1 MRQKTTPCGV
11 ERVRPQRDFGAAM
24 ARAPDMVPPRVA
36 GPTRSIPGVEH
47 GVADESAPDPHS
59 TERPARA
66 GLAALVIGGK
76 YRLISE
82 IGRGGM
88 GSVWRAEHLSWGA
101 PVAIKLMN
109 RDIADQPEARARF
122 EREVRLAAGLR
133 SPHVVQVL
141 DHGVD
146 EATHLPFIAMEL
158 LEGESLERRLKRLG
172 RLGAA
177 ETFGVI
183 SQLVRALSRAHEA
196 GIVHRDLKPENI
208 FLVQN
213 DEEYL
218 AKVLDFGIAKG
229 THAVQGQ
236 PALGLTR
243 PGRILGTPY
252 YMSPEQF
259 RGAEIDQRSDL
270 WSLSLIACECLTG
283 RRAFEANDFGEL
295 ALLLLGGARRPLP
308 SELGPVPVGFDA
320 WFLRATHAEIDRR
333 FQSARELGQTLAAVC
348 GVNAQRVPEESA
360 PKGLLPTETD
370 GVSTGPPRRWQGL
383 AATGQ
388 TGWRPLVV
396 RMVAASA
403 SAMLIAALVVAFQL
417 RQRSAAATKSDA
429 THAAQPATQALP
441 LAPAATPMPAPPP
454 PATLSQATPAPQ
466 PVDIP
471 PRATAVE
478 VTVDD
483 PTPVDTPATRTKPR
497 PGRSHPIAKP
507 IERPRR
513 VPASATPSTSSE
525 SDPEVDIN
533 GRRIR
538 MTLDPTP

>member
-1 MRQKTTPCGV
+1 
-11 ERVRPQRDFGAAM
+11 
-24 ARAPDMVPPRVA
+24 
-36 GPTRSIPGVEH
+36 
-47 GVADESAPDPHS
+47 
-59 TERPARA
+59 
-66 GLAALVIGGK
+66 
-76 YRLISE
+76 
-82 IGRGGM
+82 M
-88 GSVWRAEHLSWGA
+88 GSVWRAEHLSWEA

-146 EATHLPFIAMEL
+146 EATRQPFIAMEL
-158 LEGESLERRLKRLG
+158 LEGESLERRLKRFG
-172 RLGAA
+172 RLSAA
-177 ETFGVI
+177 ETFGII
-183 SQLVRALSRAHEA
+183 SQIVRALSRAHEA

-213 DEEYL
+213 DEEHL

-229 THAVQGQ
+229 TH
-236 PALGLTR
+236 PLSLGLTR

-259 RGAEIDQRSDL
+259 RGSEIDQRSDL
-270 WSLSLIACECLTG
+270 WSLSVIACECLTG
-283 RRAFEANDFGEL
+283 RRPFEANDFGQL

-308 SELGPVPVGFDA
+308 SELGPVPAGFDA
-320 WFLRATHAEIDRR
+320 WFLRGTHAELARR
-333 FQSARELGQTLAAVC
+333 FQSARELGHSLAAVC
-348 GVNAQRVPEESA
+348 GVNPQRAAEDSA

-370 GVSTGPPRRWQGL
+370 GVSSGPLRWQESLVTGP
-383 AATGQ
+383 A
-388 TGWRPLVV
+388 GWRPLVV

-403 SAMLIAALVVAFQL
+403 SALLIAALVVAFQL
-417 RQRSAAATKSDA
+417 RQRSATATKPEA

-441 LAPAATPMPAPPP
+441 LAPVTATLPVPPAPPAEP
-454 PATLSQATPAPQ
+454 TPAPA

-471 PRATAVE
+471 ARPIAAPGLVAE
-478 VTVDD
+478 EA
-483 PTPVDTPATRTKPR
+483 TPVDVAPAPSKRKSTRAHAMAKAPR
-497 PGRSHPIAKP
+497 PSRHAAPSAAAA
-507 IERPRR
+507 
-513 VPASATPSTSSE
+513 ASPE

-538 MTLDPTP
+538 MTLDPSP